1 MSTLRPEEDAL
12 RLMSPADVHRYRC
25 IPLRRQGSSLIVAMA
40 DPKDLR
46 TIQNVEFLTGL
57 TVDVVESSPA
67 AIDGAVFTHYR
78 QSQLP
83 AVIRERKTALMEP
96 PVVRIQKLVFSE
108 AVRLSASDIHIE
120 PGDRLTRIRFR
131 VDGLLQDAFEVPGW
145 LHDRLLARIKIMARL
160 DISERRRPQDGHLTD
175 RERGLEARLSTL
187 PTHRG
192 EAAVIRLF
200 GDRSSLPTLTDLG
213 CGDLMEQRLRALC
226 HRPQG
231 ILLIVGPTG
240 SGKTTTLYAI
250 IDELR
255 SSPLNIVTIEDP
267 IEYRVDGVR
276 QVQVDDKSGLSFQA
290 SLRSTLRQDPD
301 VILVGEI
308 RDGETARIA
317 FNAALTGHLVLTT
330 LHATDAASAGVR
342 LVELGVDRYLISSA
356 MIGVIAQRL
365 VRKNCSNCLRPDFP
379 PALYGERLGLDPE
392 AHGSLRR
399 SYGCIKC
406 NFSCGDG
413 RVPLF
418 EMLEIC
424 EEIRPHI
431 ASGRKDKLLEDAR
444 RMGFVSLLDQ
454 AIELVL
460 TGMCRWRKPIELAI
474 SGMPDE
480 TESRLLQ
487 GLEPGPRCH
496 GRRHP
501 SCLPFSCAAT
511 PSGPEPD
518 PGSRNFHDARQR
530 SLRVSR

>member
-308 RDGETARIA
+308 RDGET
-317 FNAALTGHLVLTT
+317 
-330 LHATDAASAGVR
+330 
-342 LVELGVDRYLISSA
+342 SS
-356 MIGVIAQRL
+356 
-365 VRKNCSNCLRPDFP
+365 
-379 PALYGERLGLDPE
+379 
-392 AHGSLRR
+392 
-399 SYGCIKC
+399 
-406 NFSCGDG
+406 
-413 RVPLF
+413 
-418 EMLEIC
+418 
-424 EEIRPHI
+424 
-431 ASGRKDKLLEDAR
+431 
-444 RMGFVSLLDQ
+444 
-454 AIELVL
+454 
-460 TGMCRWRKPIELAI
+460 
-474 SGMPDE
+474 
-480 TESRLLQ
+480 
-487 GLEPGPRCH
+487 
-496 GRRHP
+496 
-501 SCLPFSCAAT
+501 
-511 PSGPEPD
+511 
-518 PGSRNFHDARQR
+518 
-530 SLRVSR
+530 

>member
-1 MSTLRPEEDAL
+1 MSTLRPEEEAL

-301 VILVGEI
+301 VILVVPVKQTVTY
-308 RDGETARIA
+308 RAS
-317 FNAALTGHLVLTT
+317 FGH
-330 LHATDAASAGVR
+330 
-342 LVELGVDRYLISSA
+342 VELFQEY
-356 MIGVIAQRL
+356 
-365 VRKNCSNCLRPDFP
+365 
-379 PALYGERLGLDPE
+379 
-392 AHGSLRR
+392 
-399 SYGCIKC
+399 
-406 NFSCGDG
+406 
-413 RVPLF
+413 
-418 EMLEIC
+418 
-424 EEIRPHI
+424 
-431 ASGRKDKLLEDAR
+431 
-444 RMGFVSLLDQ
+444 
-454 AIELVL
+454 
-460 TGMCRWRKPIELAI
+460 RKPL
-474 SGMPDE
+474 
-480 TESRLLQ
+480 
-487 GLEPGPRCH
+487 
-496 GRRHP
+496 
-501 SCLPFSCAAT
+501 
-511 PSGPEPD
+511 
-518 PGSRNFHDARQR
+518 R
-530 SLRVSR
+530 SK